1 MRRNLTTSTNLV
13 LLLIVM
19 ETFQNDLSF
28 SSNHKSSLKIT
39 NECVGFRLFHWD
51 KMSVTFLIKIL
62 FCDFILDY
70 GVETDQV
77 ENEIAERSSAPEI
90 IQR

>member
-1 MRRNLTTSTNLV
+1 MSIFWLKRNVISNSKS
-13 LLLIVM
+13 LI
-19 ETFQNDLSF
+19 SF
-28 SSNHKSSLKIT
+28 I
-39 NECVGFRLFHWD
+39 R
-51 KMSVTFLIKIL
+51 TFLIKIL